1 MKFPTNFFIVL
12 NIFVTGS
19 FGKVRKSNTLKY
31 FQANLHFIE
40 FQYKKLHYFNISH
53 TGNDQFLNISS
64 LEMACDV
71 NTRENPCGLS
81 PKISLS
87 LLIDLPRPYL
97 HLKIFEVETKK
108 LHLKRQI
115 SFCSISQNPGLN
127 IFIRLFF
134 EQLKQVTNFKFEYP
148 MKKVE
153 CFLKNNFLF
162 RWFLNIWREAM
173 KSRSFHYLQR
183 PIFFST
189 FFRSTKCMASM
200 FWSKTR
206 SGRSWKLFIIMHQV
220 LKS

>member
-31 FQANLHFIE
+31 FQVYLHYIW

-71 NTRENPCGLS
+71 NTRENPCGLT

-97 HLKIFEVETKK
+97 HLNIFEVETKK
-108 LHLKRQI
+108 LYLKRQI

-134 EQLKQVTNFKFEYP
+134 EQLKEVTNFKFECP

-153 CFLKNNFLF
+153 NNFEYLF
-162 RWFLNIWREAM
+162 LSNW
-173 KSRSFHYLQR
+173 H
-183 PIFFST
+183 
-189 FFRSTKCMASM
+189 
-200 FWSKTR
+200 
-206 SGRSWKLFIIMHQV
+206 
-220 LKS
+220 